1 MKHNYL
7 SKIAQKYFVEKSI
20 DIVASGIFNMIKD
33 NILIKQY
40 SYYNIPTSNN
50 VLKMLDDT
58 FDDGINTNRCF
69 SRISMNTTTL
79 VCAYIIFRRAYPDEF
94 KIVTSKTNKNYM
106 LVPNTGVYITNY
118 KNIIVICNVRLT
130 QNEDKE
136 SNFIQ
141 SRVKSGICVEL
152 IYIGQ
157 NSKKLQSKI
166 LINAAHIMSNL
177 YNKNKSDS
185 VMVLRVERD
194 GRLNGDYTNVKS
206 IDHLIM
212 DDKDKKEMLHAIYS
226 LINHRDIYHRLSFP
240 AKLGILL
247 YGPIGTGKSSVAYAI
262 ANMLNCELIIAQP
275 KYIMSG
281 ELMES
286 DKFQSTELKV
296 ILLDELDD
304 FLKTDDN
311 EIGRL
316 HKNQIIEFIDSIR
329 SNTILV
335 GTTNNIESIDPA
347 IVRAGRFDLKIY
359 MGKFDRDKAAR
370 FISNIK
376 EYDLSYMLDWYEYPI
391 TPSQLQF
398 DVTQELFNNIKYT
411 QY

>member
-1 MKHNYL
+1 MMRNNHL
-7 SKIAQKYFVEKSI
+7 LRIAQKYFIEKSI
-20 DIVASGIFNMIKD
+20 DITASGIFNMIKD
-33 NILIKQY
+33 NICVKQY
-40 SYYNIPTSNN
+40 SYYNIPNRYN

-58 FDDGINTNRCF
+58 FDDDVDTNHCF
-69 SRISMNTTTL
+69 SGNSMNIMTL
-79 VCAYIIFRRAYPDEF
+79 SCAYIIFRHAYPDEF

-106 LVPNTGVYITNY
+106 IIPNTGVYITKY
-118 KNIIVICNVRLT
+118 KNIFIICNVKLIQHDYET
-130 QNEDKE
+130 NTM
-136 SNFIQ
+136 Q
-141 SRVKSGICVEL
+141 SRVSSGICVEL

-157 NSKKLQSKI
+157 HSKKLQSKI
-166 LINAAHIMSNL
+166 LINAAYIVSNMR
-177 YNKNKSDS
+177 NINNSDS
-185 VMVLRVERD
+185 VTVSRVEKN
-194 GRLNGDYTNVKS
+194 GRLVFDCINTKS

-226 LINHRDIYHRLSFP
+226 LVDHRDIYHRLSFP
-240 AKLGILL
+240 ARLGIML

-262 ANMLNCELIIAQP
+262 ANMLNCKLIIAQP
-275 KYIMSG
+275 KHIMSG
-281 ELMES
+281 DLIES
-286 DKFQSTELKV
+286 DEFQSSELKV

-304 FLKTDDN
+304 FLKADDN

-316 HKNQIIEFIDSIR
+316 HKSQIIEFIDSIR

-359 MGKFDRDKAAR
+359 MGKFDRDKAER

-398 DVTQELFNNIKYT
+398 DVTQELFNNIKCV